1 MDETGVLGL
10 LDELSYLLEE
20 SKQVFGKTNVHQV
33 DVGAA
38 FEIIDEIRDIFPQEF
53 AQSRQIVRERE
64 ALLEDARVEADRL
77 ISDARSQVLTI
88 ASEQE
93 VMRIAELQAE
103 EVRSEARAFERET
116 RGGAEMYADEVFSH
130 VEQSLENVLSQVR
143 RVHDRLNTNS
153 APDQNG
159 QY

>member
-1 MDETGVLGL
+1 
-10 LDELSYLLEE
+10 
-20 SKQVFGKTNVHQV
+20 
-33 DVGAA
+33 
-38 FEIIDEIRDIFPQEF
+38 
-53 AQSRQIVRERE
+53 
-64 ALLEDARVEADRL
+64 
-77 ISDARSQVLTI
+77 
-88 ASEQE
+88 
-93 VMRIAELQAE
+93 MRIAELQAE